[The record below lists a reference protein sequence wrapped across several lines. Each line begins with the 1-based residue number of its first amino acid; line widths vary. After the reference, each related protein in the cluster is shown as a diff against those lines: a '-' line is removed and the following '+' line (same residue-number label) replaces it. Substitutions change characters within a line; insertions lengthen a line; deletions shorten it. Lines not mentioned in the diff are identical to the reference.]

1 MKKCIG
7 LNMIPLR
14 KYIGESVFDGKSEE
28 DIVQNVNKLGKIARY
43 CYAKNKNIFDGLTGN
58 VQLGSNGIEIYAPMF
73 PRNKTINTVSKN
85 RKFVVSGAQEF
96 VIESTA
102 KKLDLGIS
110 KFQGNMV
117 IRCKHL
123 ETLEGIFTSDCEFAG
138 RLSIWYY
145 SNLKSLKG
153 LPKAIVKDPEI
164 PGSQNGF
171 LGLMGIKN
179 TFIEPT
185 QEQIEYLP
193 KEMNELSW
201 NWDGDIPNLIKR
213 MSIRSQIIKHTNGL
227 EAISLQGHY
236 KRV

>member
-28 DIVQNVNKLGKIARY
+28 DIVQNVNKLGKITRY

-110 KFQGNMV
+110 KFRGSLR
-117 IRCKHL
+117 IIKCKNL
-123 ETLEGIFTSDCEFAG
+123 QTLEGIFTPDCEFMG
-138 RLSIWYY
+138 RLWIW
-145 SNLKSLKG
+145 SCPNLKSLKG
-153 LPKAIVKDPEI
+153 LPKAIMKDPEVR
-164 PGSQNGF
+164 PGYQNGC
-171 LGLMGIKN
+171 LGLNTVLIK
-179 TFIEPT
+179 PT
-185 QEQIEYLP
+185 QEQIAYLP
-193 KEMNELSW
+193 KKMSELYW
-201 NWDGDIPNLIKR
+201 GWGRVGDDPNLIKR

-227 EAISLQGHY
+227 ETISLQGPS
-236 KRV
+236 